1 MVTKFN
7 KYDILK
13 LEEFWTNHKENK
25 KKLRFREFELL
36 NPSREQDENTG
47 GSSSSFISNPTER
60 DAIRLSEDRLYQNLK
75 ATVKSVEDIYN
86 ALDEESKGIVNMRY
100 WEPDGY
106 CYEWDEIA
114 KELNMSR
121 STVLRKRNLIVDE
134 MAKRIGW
141 F

>member
-1 MVTKFN
+1 MTKFN

-13 LEEFWTNHKENK
+13 LEEYWTNHESNK
-25 KKLRFREFELL
+25 KKLRYREWELM
-36 NPSREQDENTG
+36 NPVSELDENFS
-47 GSSSSFISNPTER
+47 GSSSSFISKPTER
-60 DAIRLSEDRLYQNLK
+60 NAIRLAEDRLYQNLK
-75 ATVKSVEDIYN
+75 ANVKAVDDIYN
-86 ALDEESKGIVNMRY
+86 SLDEESKRIVHMRY
-100 WEPDGY
+100 WEEDGH

-121 STVLRKRNLIVDE
+121 STVLRKRNIIVDE